1 MTESDH
7 PQDEPS
13 PVDVADIDADVTA
26 PLRSPPSDVILAI
39 DIGGTKFAAGLV
51 TVKGELIDR
60 ARVEVERDV
69 LPEAHFTSLAGM
81 VTEMMTRARDQ
92 HHTRIRAV
100 GVGAAGPV
108 ARNLETVSPVNI
120 PAWREFPLRARLQDT
135 TRLPVYGDLDAKA
148 LALAEGWLG
157 AAQGHPNFCALTVS
171 TGVGGGVVL
180 DGELL
185 DGATGNAG
193 HIGHVI
199 VEPGGRRCGCGAQGC
214 LEAEASGLAIESITG
229 RPPTEPTYEIMQR
242 TGRLVGIAAASVCN
256 TLDLSLVVVG
266 GSVALGFAATF
277 FHSAQVALDDH
288 AKLPYSRGARITP
301 SRLADSGPLIGA
313 GAVGW
318 RGLRRAR
325 RGATGETQRRVGRN
339 AGDVQRLQPLD
350 DGLAPGEVGRQV
362 GLGGLQGQLQPA
374 GTGVADLLADI
385 VAPAPRSARPDPRR
399 AEALA
404 VRRIRAQVGL
414 RAEPS
419 GHPANRPLRVPPN
432 AAMAA

>member
-1 MTESDH
+1 MSESDKFS
-7 PQDEPS
+7 PDDAPVLDRAAWGDATSGDLAEAEPS
-13 PVDVADIDADVTA
+13 TSDGASPDEDATVEIA
-26 PLRSPPSDVILAI
+26 SRQEPSVDVILAI

-51 TVKGELIDR
+51 TAKGELIDR

-69 LPEAHFTSLAGM
+69 VPEAHYTSLTTI
-81 VTEMMTRARDQ
+81 VNEMMERARDQ
-92 HHTRIRAV
+92 HRVRIRAV

-108 ARNLETVSPVNI
+108 ARDLVTVSPINI
-120 PAWREFPLRARLQDT
+120 PAWREFPLRKRLEDT
-135 TRLPVYGDLDAKA
+135 TDLPVYGDLDAKA

-171 TGVGGGVVL
+171 TGVGGGVIL

-242 TGRLVGIAAASVCN
+242 TGRLVGIASASVCN
-256 TLDLSLVVVG
+256 ALDLSLVVVG

-277 FHSAQVALDDH
+277 FHSAQVALDEH
-288 AKLPYSRGARITP
+288 TKLPYSRGARITP
-301 SRLADSGPLIGA
+301 SRLADSGPLLGA

-325 RGATGETQRRVGRN
+325 RLARRPEQAR
-339 AGDVQRLQPLD
+339 QPDRSVARAD
-350 DGLAPGEVGRQV
+350 DGDRRGAPTAR
-362 GLGGLQGQLQPA
+362 
-374 GTGVADLLADI
+374 DL
-385 VAPAPRSARPDPRR
+385 R
-399 AEALA
+399 
-404 VRRIRAQVGL
+404 G
-414 RAEPS
+414 
-419 GHPANRPLRVPPN
+419 
-432 AAMAA
+432 